1 MRRGG
6 KDSGQ
11 LCSFCSKGKS
21 DVSKLIAGP
30 NDVYICDECIDLCNE
45 IIDEERAKERAK
57 EVSVKRGEQPAA
69 GSLMT
74 PSELKHFLD
83 EYVIGQEHAK
93 KVISVAVHNHYR
105 RIQAAEA
112 DSLKTKSKN
121 SADEVEIQK
130 SNVMLVGPTGS
141 GKTLIA
147 QTLARILKV
156 PFAIVDATCYTEAGY
171 VGEDVE
177 NMIVSLLQDA
187 DYDIE
192 KASKGIIYIDEI
204 DKLVRK
210 SGDSPSITRDVSG
223 EGVQQSLLKIMEGA
237 KTNVPPKGGRKH
249 PQQDF
254 VQIDTTNILFICGG
268 AFFGLEDIIRRRK
281 GRNSIGF
288 GASISEGMESGTD
301 YSIIKDVQMED
312 QIEYGLIPEFVGRLP
327 VIATLDELDEDSL
340 VNILTTPR
348 NALVKQYTKLM
359 DLEGVELE
367 FTDSALRLIAT
378 EAIKRKT
385 GARGLRSI
393 LESIMLDILYDV
405 PSDKDLNRCVIT
417 EEVVKGEG
425 KPLFH
430 YNLRKKV
437 GS

>member
-6 KDSGQ
+6 KEAGQ
-11 LCSFCSKGKS
+11 ICSFCSKGKS

-30 NDVYICDECIDLCNE
+30 NDVYICNECIELCNE
-45 IIDEERAKERAK
+45 IIKEEEEKERHSK
-57 EVSVKRGEQPAA
+57 SGSYLKSGDSVT
-69 GSLMT
+69 SLMT
-74 PSELKHFLD
+74 PPEIKSFLD
-83 EYVIGQEHAK
+83 EYVIGQDYAK
-93 KVISVAVHNHYR
+93 RVLSVAVHNHYR
-105 RIQAAEA
+105 RIETFESGGFKTDA
-112 DSLKTKSKN
+112 D
-121 SADEVEIQK
+121 DVEIQK
-130 SNVMLVGPTGS
+130 SNVMLIGPTGS

-147 QTLARILKV
+147 QTLARMLKV

-187 DYDIE
+187 DYDLE

-204 DKLVRK
+204 DKLARK
-210 SGDSPSITRDVSG
+210 TGDSPSITRDVSG
-223 EGVQQSLLKIMEGA
+223 EGVQQALLKIMEGT

-254 VQIDTTNILFICGG
+254 VQVDTANILFICGG
-268 AFFGLEDIIRRRK
+268 AFFGLEEIVRRRK
-281 GRNSIGF
+281 GKRSIGF
-288 GASISEGMESGTD
+288 NTEDAARTTTTVTSSNEL
-301 YSIIKDVQMED
+301 KDVQMED
-312 QIEYGLIPEFVGRLP
+312 QIEYGLIPEFVGRVP
-327 VIATLDELDEDSL
+327 VIATLDELGEDSL
-340 VNILTTPR
+340 VRILTQPR

-359 DLEGVELE
+359 SLEGVDLQ
-367 FTDSALRLIAT
+367 FTDSALQLIAK
-378 EAIKRKT
+378 ESIKRKT

-417 EEVVKGEG
+417 EEVVKREG

>member
-1 MRRGG
+1 MKRGG
-6 KDSGQ
+6 KDSQ
-11 LCSFCSKGKS
+11 VCSFCSKGKS

-30 NDVYICDECIDLCNE
+30 NDVYICDECIDLCND
-45 IIDEERAKERAK
+45 IIREEKDKERARA
-57 EVSVKRGEQPAA
+57 SYSKRKDSAD
-69 GSLMT
+69 SLMT
-74 PSELKHFLD
+74 PSEIKSFLD
-83 EYVIGQEHAK
+83 EYVIGQDYAK
-93 KVISVAVHNHYR
+93 KVLSVAVHNHYR
-105 RIQAAEA
+105 RIEA
-112 DSLKTKSKN
+112 SETGRLQTG
-121 SADEVEIQK
+121 ADDIEIQK

-192 KASKGIIYIDEI
+192 RASKGIIYIDEI
-204 DKLVRK
+204 DKLARK

-254 VQIDTTNILFICGG
+254 VQVDTTNILFICGG

-281 GRNSIGF
+281 GKNSIGF
-288 GASISEGMESGTD
+288 NAPVAEKTETND
-301 YSIIKDVQMED
+301 LSIIRDVQMED
-312 QIEYGLIPEFVGRLP
+312 QIEYGLIPEFVGRVP

-340 VNILTTPR
+340 VSILTKPR

-359 DLEGVELE
+359 GFEGVDLE
-367 FTDSALRLIAT
+367 FTDSALRLIAK
-378 EAIKRKT
+378 ESIKRKT

-405 PSDKDLNRCVIT
+405 PSDKDL
-417 EEVVKGEG
+417 
-425 KPLFH
+425 KPLCR
-430 YNLRKKV
+430 Y
-437 GS
+437 

>member
-1 MRRGG
+1 MKRGA
-6 KDSGQ
+6 KDSQ
-11 LCSFCSKGKS
+11 VCSFCSKGKS

-30 NDVYICDECIDLCNE
+30 NDVYICDECIDLCND
-45 IIDEERAKERAK
+45 IIREEKDKERARASYSKRK
-57 EVSVKRGEQPAA
+57 ESAD
-69 GSLMT
+69 SLMT
-74 PSELKHFLD
+74 PPEIKSFLD
-83 EYVIGQEHAK
+83 EYVIGQDYAK
-93 KVISVAVHNHYR
+93 KVLSVAVHNHYR
-105 RIQAAEA
+105 RIEA
-112 DSLKTKSKN
+112 VESGRIEAGTDG
-121 SADEVEIQK
+121 VEIQK
-130 SNVMLVGPTGS
+130 SNVMLIGPTGS

-187 DYDIE
+187 DYDIDR
-192 KASKGIIYIDEI
+192 ASKGIIYIDEI
-204 DKLVRK
+204 DKLARK

-254 VQIDTTNILFICGG
+254 VQVDTTNILFICGG
-268 AFFGLEDIIRRRK
+268 AFFGLEKIISRRK
-281 GRNSIGF
+281 GKNSIGF
-288 GASISEGMESGTD
+288 NAPVAERNEANDLSIVR
-301 YSIIKDVQMED
+301 DVQMED
-312 QIEYGLIPEFVGRLP
+312 QIEYGLIPEFVGRVP

-340 VNILTTPR
+340 VSILTKPR

-359 DLEGVELE
+359 GFEGVHLE
-367 FTDSALRLIAT
+367 FTDSALRLIAK
-378 EAIKRKT
+378 ESIKRKT

-405 PSDKDLNRCVIT
+405 PSDKDLNRCVVT
-417 EEVVKGEG
+417 EEVVRGES

>member
-6 KDSGQ
+6 KENGQ
-11 LCSFCSKGKS
+11 ICSFCSKGKS

-30 NDVYICDECIDLCNE
+30 NDVYICNECIELCNE
-45 IIDEERAKERAK
+45 IIREEEEKEHRAKSGGYSKSKDSAT
-57 EVSVKRGEQPAA
+57 
-69 GSLMT
+69 SLIT
-74 PSELKHFLD
+74 PPELKSFLD
-83 EYVIGQEHAK
+83 EYVIGQDHAK
-93 KVISVAVHNHYR
+93 RVLSVAVHNHYR
-105 RIQAAEA
+105 RIEA
-112 DSLKTKSKN
+112 LEPGGFKN
-121 SADEVEIQK
+121 GADDVEIQK
-130 SNVMLVGPTGS
+130 SNVMLIGPTGS

-192 KASKGIIYIDEI
+192 RASRGIIYIDEI
-204 DKLVRK
+204 DKLARK
-210 SGDSPSITRDVSG
+210 TGDSPSITRDVSG
-223 EGVQQSLLKIMEGA
+223 EGVQQALLKIMEGT

-254 VQIDTTNILFICGG
+254 VQVDTTNILFICGG
-268 AFFGLEDIIRRRK
+268 AFFGLEEIVRRRK
-281 GRNSIGF
+281 GKRSIGF
-288 GASISEGMESGTD
+288 NTD
-301 YSIIKDVQMED
+301 AQTSMTTSVNDIKDVQMED
-312 QIEYGLIPEFVGRLP
+312 QIEYGLIPEFVGRVP

-340 VNILTTPR
+340 VMILTEPR

-359 DLEGVELE
+359 SFEGVDLQ
-367 FTDSALRLIAT
+367 FTDSALQLIAK
-378 EAIKRKT
+378 ESIKRKT

-417 EEVVKGEG
+417 EEVVKREG

-430 YNLRKKV
+430 YNFRKKV

>member
-6 KDSGQ
+6 KEDNQ
-11 LCSFCSKGKS
+11 LCSFCSKGKN

-30 NDVYICDECIDLCNE
+30 NDVYICNECIDLCND
-45 IIDEERAKERAK
+45 IIREEEEKERTKVGYSKRK
-57 EVSVKRGEQPAA
+57 ESPAT
-69 GSLMT
+69 LMT
-74 PSELKHFLD
+74 PSEIKSFLD
-83 EYVIGQEHAK
+83 EYVIGQDHAK
-93 KVISVAVHNHYR
+93 KVLSVAVHNHYR
-105 RIQAAEA
+105 RIETIEA
-112 DSLKTKSKN
+112 GSRLKTGN
-121 SADEVEIQK
+121 GDADVEIQK
-130 SNVMLVGPTGS
+130 SNVMLIGPTGS

-147 QTLARILKV
+147 QTLARMLKV

-192 KASKGIIYIDEI
+192 RASKGIIYIDEI
-204 DKLVRK
+204 DKLARK

-254 VQIDTTNILFICGG
+254 VQVDTTNILFICGG
-268 AFFGLEDIIRRRK
+268 AFFGLENIIRRRK

-288 GASISEGMESGTD
+288 NTEIVQGAETKNVSV
-301 YSIIKDVQMED
+301 IKDVQMED
-312 QIEYGLIPEFVGRLP
+312 QIEYGLIPEFVGRVP
-327 VIATLDELDEDSL
+327 IIATLDELDEDSL
-340 VNILTTPR
+340 VSILTKPR

-359 DLEGVELE
+359 GLEGVELE
-367 FTDSALRLIAT
+367 FTDFALRLIAK
-378 EAIKRKT
+378 ESIKRKT

-393 LESIMLDILYDV
+393 LESIMLDILYGV
-405 PSDKDLNRCVIT
+405 PSDKDLNRCVVT
-417 EEVVKGEG
+417 EEVVRGEG

-430 YNLRKKV
+430 YNIRKKV

>member
-1 MRRGG
+1 MKRGG
-6 KDSGQ
+6 RETSQ
-11 LCSFCSKGKS
+11 ICSFCSKGKS

-30 NDVYICDECIDLCNE
+30 NDVYICNECIDLCNE
-45 IIDEERAKERAK
+45 IIREEEEKERVKVGDYAK
-57 EVSVKRGEQPAA
+57 SAPSD
-69 GSLMT
+69 SLMT
-74 PSELKHFLD
+74 PSEIKRFLD
-83 EYVIGQEHAK
+83 EYVVGQEHAK

-105 RIQAAEA
+105 RIQATEQE
-112 DSLKTKSKN
+112 STKSG
-121 SADEVEIQK
+121 SSSSDGIEIQK
-130 SNVMLVGPTGS
+130 SNVMLIGPTGS

-147 QTLARILKV
+147 QTLARLLKV

-223 EGVQQSLLKIMEGA
+223 EGVQQSLLKIMEGS

-254 VQIDTTNILFICGG
+254 VQVDTTNILFICGG
-268 AFFGLEDIIRRRK
+268 AFFGLENIIRRRK

-288 GASISEGMESGTD
+288 GSSISEAAYADGV
-301 YSIIKDVQMED
+301 SIMRDVQMED
-312 QIEYGLIPEFVGRLP
+312 QIEYGLIPEFVGRVP
-327 VIATLDELDEDSL
+327 IIATLDELDEDSL
-340 VNILTTPR
+340 VSILTKPR

-359 DLEGVELE
+359 ELEGVELE
-367 FTDSALRLIAT
+367 FTDSALRLIAK
-378 EAIKRKT
+378 ESVKRKT

-393 LESIMLDILYDV
+393 LESIMLDILYEV
-405 PSDKDLNRCVIT
+405 PSDKDLSRCVIT
-417 EEVVKGEG
+417 EEVIKGEG

>member
-6 KDSGQ
+6 REEGQ
-11 LCSFCSKGKS
+11 LCSFCSKGKN

-30 NDVYICDECIDLCNE
+30 NDVYICNECIDLCND
-45 IIDEERAKERAK
+45 IIKEEEEKERTKVGYSKRK
-57 EVSVKRGEQPAA
+57 ESVAT
-69 GSLMT
+69 LMT
-74 PSELKHFLD
+74 PSEIKSFLD
-83 EYVIGQEHAK
+83 EYVIGQDHAK
-93 KVISVAVHNHYR
+93 KVLSVAVHNHYR
-105 RIQAAEA
+105 RIETIEA
-112 DSLKTKSKN
+112 GSRLKAKNGEDS
-121 SADEVEIQK
+121 DVEIQK

-147 QTLARILKV
+147 QTFARMLKV

-192 KASKGIIYIDEI
+192 RASKGIIYIDEI
-204 DKLVRK
+204 DKLARK

-254 VQIDTTNILFICGG
+254 VQVDTTNILFICGG

-281 GRNSIGF
+281 GKNAIGF
-288 GASISEGMESGTD
+288 NAEITKGAGLEDAS
-301 YSIIKDVQMED
+301 SIIKDVQMED
-312 QIEYGLIPEFVGRLP
+312 QIQYGLIPEFVGRVP
-327 VIATLDELDEDSL
+327 VIATLDELDEESL
-340 VNILTTPR
+340 ISILTKPR

-359 DLEGVELE
+359 GLEGVDLE
-367 FTDSALRLIAT
+367 FTDSALSLIAK
-378 EAIKRKT
+378 ESIKRKT

-405 PSDKDLNRCVIT
+405 PSDKNLNRCVVT
-417 EEVVKGEG
+417 EEVVRGEG

>member
-1 MRRGG
+1 MKRGG
-6 KDSGQ
+6 REVSQ
-11 LCSFCSKGKS
+11 VCSFCSKGKS

-30 NDVYICDECIDLCNE
+30 NDVYICNECIDLCNE
-45 IIDEERAKERAK
+45 IIREEEEKERGRTGSSKAK
-57 EVSVKRGEQPAA
+57 GTASKD
-69 GSLMT
+69 SLMT
-74 PSELKHFLD
+74 PSEIKRFLD
-83 EYVIGQEHAK
+83 EYVVGQEYAK

-105 RIQAAEA
+105 RIEAAETDA
-112 DSLKTKSKN
+112 VKSK
-121 SADEVEIQK
+121 SSEQVEIQK

-192 KASKGIIYIDEI
+192 KASRGIIYIDEI

-223 EGVQQSLLKIMEGA
+223 EGVQQALLKIMEGA

-254 VQIDTTNILFICGG
+254 VQVDTTNILFICGG

-288 GASISEGMESGTD
+288 GSGISGEAGAENV
-301 YSIIKDVQMED
+301 SIIRDVQMED
-312 QIEYGLIPEFVGRLP
+312 QIEYGLIPEFVGRVP
-327 VIATLDELDEDSL
+327 VIATLDELDEESL
-340 VNILTTPR
+340 VNILTKPR
-348 NALVKQYTKLM
+348 NALVKQYAKLM
-359 DLEGVELE
+359 ELEGVDLE
-367 FTDSALRLIAT
+367 FTDSALRLIAK
-378 EAIKRKT
+378 ESIKRKT

-393 LESIMLDILYDV
+393 IESIMLDVLYEA
-405 PSDKDLNRCVIT
+405 PSDKSLNRCVIT
-417 EEVVKGEG
+417 EEVIKGEG

-430 YNLRKKV
+430 YNLRKKTA
-437 GS
+437 S

>member
-1 MRRGG
+1 MKRGG
-6 KDSGQ
+6 REVSQ
-11 LCSFCSKGKS
+11 VCSFCSKGKS

-30 NDVYICDECIDLCNE
+30 NDVYICNECIDLCNE
-45 IIDEERAKERAK
+45 IIREEEEKERGRTGSSKAK
-57 EVSVKRGEQPAA
+57 GTAAA
-69 GSLMT
+69 GSDSLMT
-74 PSELKHFLD
+74 PSEIKSVLD

-105 RIQAAEA
+105 RIEAAQSA
-112 DSLKTKSKN
+112 ALKAKS
-121 SADEVEIQK
+121 AEDVEIQK
-130 SNVMLVGPTGS
+130 SNVMLIGPTGS

-192 KASKGIIYIDEI
+192 KASRGIIYIDEI

-210 SGDSPSITRDVSG
+210 TGDSPSITRDVSG
-223 EGVQQSLLKIMEGA
+223 EGVQQALLKIMEGA

-254 VQIDTTNILFICGG
+254 VQVDTTNILFICGG

-288 GASISEGMESGTD
+288 GSGISADAVADSVSIMR
-301 YSIIKDVQMED
+301 DVQMED
-312 QIEYGLIPEFVGRLP
+312 QIEYGLIPEFVGRVP
-327 VIATLDELDEDSL
+327 VVATLDELDEASL
-340 VNILTTPR
+340 VNILTKPR
-348 NALVKQYTKLM
+348 NALVKQYAKLM
-359 DLEGVELE
+359 AFEGVDLE
-367 FTDSALRLIAT
+367 FTDSALRLIAK
-378 EAIKRKT
+378 ESIKRKT

-393 LESIMLDILYDV
+393 IESIMLDVLYEA
-405 PSDKDLNRCVIT
+405 PSDKSLNRCVIT

-430 YNLRKKV
+430 YNLRKKTA
-437 GS
+437 S

>member
-1 MRRGG
+1 MKRGG
-6 KDSGQ
+6 REVSQ
-11 LCSFCSKGKS
+11 VCSFCSKGKS

-30 NDVYICDECIDLCNE
+30 NDVYICNECIDLCNE
-45 IIDEERAKERAK
+45 IIREEEEKERTGTGYSKAK
-57 EVSVKRGEQPAA
+57 GAA
-69 GSLMT
+69 SKDSLMT
-74 PSELKHFLD
+74 PPEIKRFLD

-105 RIQAAEA
+105 RVEAAESA
-112 DSLKTKSKN
+112 ALKGKS
-121 SADEVEIQK
+121 SEEVEIQK
-130 SNVMLVGPTGS
+130 SNVMLIGPTGS

-147 QTLARILKV
+147 QTLAKILKV

-223 EGVQQSLLKIMEGA
+223 EGVQQALLKIMEGA

-254 VQIDTTNILFICGG
+254 VQVDTTNILFICGG

-281 GRNSIGF
+281 GKNSIGF
-288 GASISEGMESGTD
+288 GSAVASGEAGAENV
-301 YSIIKDVQMED
+301 SIMRDVQMED
-312 QIEYGLIPEFVGRLP
+312 QIEYGLIPEFVGRVP
-327 VIATLDELDEDSL
+327 VIATLDELGEESL
-340 VNILTTPR
+340 VSILTKPR
-348 NALVKQYTKLM
+348 NALVKQYAKLM
-359 DLEGVELE
+359 QLEGVDLE
-367 FTDSALRLIAT
+367 FTDSALRLIAK
-378 EAIKRKT
+378 ESIKRKT

-393 LESIMLDILYDV
+393 IESIMLDVLYEA
-405 PSDKDLNRCVIT
+405 PSDKSLNRCVIT
-417 EEVVKGEG
+417 EEVIKGEG

-430 YNLRKKV
+430 YNLRKKTA
-437 GS
+437 S